1 MGRVNFDLQY
11 DTMTNNS
18 TTNNNNLFTRG
29 SEWRKWDL
37 HVHSPLTTLNNQYH
51 KLQDGS
57 PDWEAFIS
65 KLELL
70 DIAVVAITDYF
81 SIDGYKKVKEF
92 KKRGRLVNIH
102 TILSN
107 IEFRL
112 NSVISSKKD
121 GQEPRRL
128 NFHVIFSDEVSEQ
141 DIEEHFLHD
150 ISFFYEGNP
159 QDKDD
164 TKKLK
169 RSNIEELGRKL
180 IEQHKTF
187 KDSGLSPLE
196 IGTMQ
201 TVVSHEDITECL
213 KDSRF
218 KGKYVVVF
226 PEELSNLI
234 DWDGQDHHIRKGLLQ
249 KSDMVFSSNEKTRL
263 WCLGQNPYT
272 EGVVKFVEEFKT
284 RKPCIHGSDSHK
296 IDEIAHPCAR
306 RGAKGH
312 RCGKEGEGCELRYC
326 WIKAD
331 PTFEGIKQLLYE
343 PADRVVIQK
352 DDPTP
357 IKSNYTLEKF
367 KISQTTICDD
377 LSIQQTEIELNSGL
391 VAVTGGKGSG
401 KTAFVD
407 LIANSYKDR
416 CNTKDPNSFVRRIAD
431 QNPAIE
437 TTITFKDKTEF
448 TKSLKNGFFFEDS
461 DVIYIAQ
468 GELENY
474 IGDDSDLDIYI
485 KELIF
490 ESPQIKDT
498 VKSFEFDELINE
510 IAEVQNKIAEK
521 CEVIITMENQTSQE
535 SLQSINLESKQK
547 DAELKDVENRLK
559 ELEKAKSD
567 EKIKIA
573 QDKQKT
579 ISEFKSKRDDLT
591 ALRNLLIK
599 AINFINN
606 NIGEFNKDIAS
617 INELLKKLG
626 LSEIYNSI
634 SYMQKADLESR
645 LTNVKTEITKIV
657 KNIEDAQKEIET
669 FEIGVR
675 DHTKLL
681 DKRREL
687 DTAISN
693 IKVRREEFSKK
704 ESALIQAIQDRK
716 DLLKQIVK
724 LVILQKKKYEE
735 IIGVFSSQKAEVLSD
750 LNFGTKIHFDSEKFL
765 QTAEDVMDNRKV
777 TVTNKEGKS
786 MFDDLFAIVDS
797 ILNGNEN
804 NIDNYVVE
812 VERLNKEYKNKLK
825 SSQAITISDF
835 YRFLYGN
842 YLSVIPIVKYK
853 NTHLSK
859 LSLGQKATVLIKI
872 YLAQGDKPIIIDSH
886 DDHLDNEFI
895 MDELV
900 KAIRQAKNYRQVILA
915 SNNGNVVINSDAEQI
930 IIANRNNGLISY
942 ISGSIENPVIRDRA
956 IKVLEGGS
964 DAFRQRQQKY
974 RLNN

>member
-1 MGRVNFDLQY
+1 
-11 DTMTNNS
+11 MTNNS

-29 SEWRKWDL
+29 SEWHKWDL
-37 HVHSPLTTLNNQYH
+37 HVHSPLTILNNQYP
-51 KLQDGS
+51 KQQDGS

-65 KLELL
+65 KLESL

-92 KKRGRLVNIH
+92 KQKGRLKGIH
-102 TILSN
+102 TILPN

-112 NSVISSKKD
+112 DSVIASKKD

-150 ISFFYEGNP
+150 ISFFYQGNP

-164 TKKLK
+164 KRKLK
-169 RSNIEELGRKL
+169 RSNIEKLGKTL
-180 IEQHKTF
+180 IEQHSEF
-187 KDSGLSPLE
+187 KARGSPLE

-201 TVVSHEDITECL
+201 TVVSHENINECL

-218 KGKYVVVF
+218 KGKYIIIF

-249 KSDMVFSSNEKTRL
+249 KSDMVFSSNEKTRS

-296 IDEIAHPCAR
+296 IDEIAHPCAL

-312 RCGKEGEGCELRYC
+312 RCGEEGGDCELRYC

-331 PTFEGIKQLLYE
+331 PTFEGLKQLLYE

-377 LSIQQTEIELNSGL
+377 LSIRQTEIELNSGL

-407 LIANSYKDR
+407 LVANSYKDR

-448 TKSLKNGFFFEDS
+448 TKSLKDGVFFEDS
-461 DVIYIAQ
+461 EVVYIAQ

-474 IGDDSDLDIYI
+474 IGDDSDLDVYI
-485 KELIF
+485 KKLIF
-490 ESPQIKDT
+490 GSPQIKDT
-498 VKSFEFDELINE
+498 VKSFEFDELTNAV
-510 IAEVQNKIAEK
+510 AEVQDKIAKK
-521 CEVIITMENQTSQE
+521 CEVIITLENQTSQE
-535 SLQSINLESKQK
+535 SLQIINLESKQK
-547 DAELKDVENRLK
+547 DAESKDVENRLK
-559 ELEKAKSD
+559 ELEKAKNT

-579 ISEFKSKRDDLT
+579 ISELKSKRDDLT

-599 AINFINN
+599 AINSINSD
-606 NIGEFNKDIAS
+606 IGVFNKDIVS

-626 LSEIYNSI
+626 VSETYSSI
-634 SYMQKADLESR
+634 SYNQIVDLESR
-645 LTNVKTEITKIV
+645 LTSVKTEITKIV

-681 DKRREL
+681 DKKREL
-687 DTAISN
+687 GTAIAN

-704 ESALIQAIQDRK
+704 EAALIQAIQDRK
-716 DLLKQIVK
+716 DLLKQ
-724 LVILQKKKYEE
+724 LVETIIFQKKKYEE
-735 IIGVFSSQKAEVLSD
+735 IIGAFSAQKAEVLSD
-750 LNFGTKIHFDSEKFL
+750 LNFGTKIHFDSSKFR

-777 TVTNKEGKS
+777 TVASKEGKS
-786 MFDDLFAIVDS
+786 MFDDLFAIVNL
-797 ILNGNEN
+797 ILNGDEN
-804 NIDNYVVE
+804 NIDNFVVE

-853 NTHLSK
+853 NTPLSK

-930 IIANRNNGLISY
+930 IIANRNDGLISY

-956 IKVLEGGS
+956 VKVLEGGS